1 MLSRPLMDRIAFFGI
16 SWYAILIVG
25 AILIGYFLCCNEA
38 RRIHL
43 PQDTILDFML
53 YAIPLGIICARLYYV
68 AFRFNDYSDNLAAI
82 FHIREGGLAIYG
94 GVSAGLSPQDWSAR
108 NTKSP

>member
-1 MLSRPLMDRIAFFGI
+1 MLSRPLIDRIAFFGI

-53 YAIPLGIICARLYYV
+53 YAIPLGIICLLYTSPSP
-68 AFRFNDYSDNLAAI
+68 RD
-82 FHIREGGLAIYG
+82 GLLSRMPS
-94 GVSAGLSPQDWSAR
+94 SA
-108 NTKSP
+108 